1 MYHMYESQGGGQG
14 GSKTH
19 GSHPQ
24 STCGLGN
31 KSTLVQVKNDRDV
44 NKIRVNTLDL
54 QLKVTFLMFIR
65 DLDLWWTT
73 FFTHFVQLYLRVML
87 EC

>member
-1 MYHMYESQGGGQG
+1 MSHMYESQGGSQ
-14 GSKTH
+14 TQ

-24 STCGLGN
+24 SACGLGN

-44 NKIRVNTLDL
+44 NQSKHAGSPAQSLAVIWILSGRRRSL
-54 QLKVTFLMFIR
+54 
-65 DLDLWWTT
+65 
-73 FFTHFVQLYLRVML
+73 FVQLYLRVVL

>member
-1 MYHMYESQGGGQG
+1 MTHNYCQDSRFQEQEATFMSHMYESQGGSQ
-14 GSKTH
+14 TQ

-44 NKIRVNTLDL
+44 NKRVNTLDL
-54 QLKVTFLMFIR
+54 QLKV
-65 DLDLWWTT
+65 
-73 FFTHFVQLYLRVML
+73 
-87 EC
+87 